1 MENTSFRYLYLYK
14 IINILFVNSD
24 LHMHAVYNV
33 IFSGGSQL
41 YIANNIEELLLNF
54 NINKHDKYSQDII

>member
-1 MENTSFRYLYLYK
+1 
-14 IINILFVNSD
+14 
-24 LHMHAVYNV
+24 MHAVYNV
-33 IFSGGSQL
+33 IFSGGNQL